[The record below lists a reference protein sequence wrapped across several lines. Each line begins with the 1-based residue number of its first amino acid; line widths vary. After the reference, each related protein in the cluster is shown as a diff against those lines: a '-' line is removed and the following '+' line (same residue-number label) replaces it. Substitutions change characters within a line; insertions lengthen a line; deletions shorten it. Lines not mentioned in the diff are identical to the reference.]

1 MRISHAACIGLV
13 GSLLAGC
20 ATPTGTSST
29 SAAEDAA
36 DANVAGLLTGGDSK
50 FGAAMRGSSAVALQ
64 GGAVGYYM
72 DRQEAQLR
80 EQLRGTPVVVV
91 RRGDNVTLDM
101 PGAVSFATG
110 GANLD
115 PQFHPVLD
123 KVAATL
129 HEYDKTVIEIAGH
142 TDSVG
147 SDANNQQL
155 SEQRAN
161 SVAAYLASR
170 GVQQARVV
178 TIGAGKMYPV
188 ASNDTETGRASN
200 RRVEITIVPVT
211 QDSVKKAKK
220 K

>member
-1 MRISHAACIGLV
+1 MKSFHVVRIALI

-20 ATPTGTSST
+20 AVQPSVSNAPGAQED
-29 SAAEDAA
+29 SAAA
-36 DANVAGLLTGGDSK
+36 VAGLLTGADGK
-50 FGAAMRGSSAVALQ
+50 FGAAMRGSAAVALQ

-101 PGAVSFATG
+101 PGAVSFASG
-110 GANLD
+110 SAGLD
-115 PQFHPVLD
+115 PRFQPVLD

-129 HEYDKTVIEIAGH
+129 RQYEKTVIEVAGH

-147 SDANNQQL
+147 SDAANQQL

-161 SVAAYLASR
+161 SVAAYFAGR
-170 GVQQARVV
+170 GVKQVRMV
-178 TIGAGKMYPV
+178 TIGAGKAYPV
-188 ASNDTETGRASN
+188 ASNDTESGRAAN
-200 RRVEITIVPVT
+200 RRIEVTIVPVT
-211 QDSVKKAKK
+211 QDSVQQAREK
-220 K
+220 

>member
-1 MRISHAACIGLV
+1 LKISHVVRIGLAAV
-13 GSLLAGC
+13 LLAGC
-20 ATPTGTSST
+20 AGQPSVSGAPGAEPVD
-29 SAAEDAA
+29 AAE
-36 DANVAGLLTGGDSK
+36 VAGLLTGGDAR
-50 FGAAMRGSSAVALQ
+50 FGAAMMGSSAVAMQ

-72 DRQEAQLR
+72 DRQESQLR

-110 GANLD
+110 SADLE
-115 PQFHPVLD
+115 PQFHGVLD

-129 HEYDKTVIEIAGH
+129 NQYEKTVIEVAGH

-147 SDANNQQL
+147 GDAQNQQL

-161 SVAAYLASR
+161 SVAAYFAGR
-170 GVQQARVV
+170 GVQQARMV
-178 TIGAGKMYPV
+178 TIGAGKNYPV
-188 ASNDTETGRASN
+188 ASNASEAGRAAN

-211 QDSVKKAKK
+211 QDSVKKAKGG
-220 K
+220 